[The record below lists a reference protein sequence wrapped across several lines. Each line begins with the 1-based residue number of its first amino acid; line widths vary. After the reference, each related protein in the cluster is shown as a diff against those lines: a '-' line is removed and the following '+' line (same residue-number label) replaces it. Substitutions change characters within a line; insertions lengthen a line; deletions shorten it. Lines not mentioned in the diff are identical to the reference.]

1 MAHKKVTR
9 IWPTLDVVAAA
20 CAAQRVNG
28 EYVKIPYKLGVDG
41 DNIKRTT
48 NRELVY
54 QYLEDESFVT
64 DADRL
69 LAEDIKEY
77 FKGYIFKVLSGA
89 YLSDF
94 DRNVMKI
101 LEEEFTPAR
110 DQVAAKIALL
120 TSIPQ
125 TYIRAKERDAADRR
139 TRFAQGGY
147 VGKIGERLN
156 LQVEVIKCVFSQKW
170 GCYYITAMTTS
181 DQTIFFGIR
190 GSATPGTVLNIVGTV
205 KRQDNNQTQLNRV
218 KIK

>member
-1 MAHKKVTR
+1 MAKKKVTR
-9 IWPTLDVVAAA
+9 IWPTMDVVAAA

-28 EYVKIPYKLGVDG
+28 IYIKVKYQLGD
-41 DNIKRTT
+41 DNPRQT

-54 QYLEDESFVT
+54 QYLENDSFVT

-69 LAEDIKEY
+69 MAEDIKEY
-77 FKGYIFKVLSGA
+77 FKGYTFKVLSGA

-94 DRNVMKI
+94 DRRTMKI
-101 LEEEFTPAR
+101 LEEEFTPEGYNL
-110 DQVAAKIALL
+110 ALL
-120 TSIPQ
+120 CSIPNN
-125 TYIRAKERDAADRR
+125 YLKAKKRDEADRR

-170 GCYYITAMTTS
+170 GIFYITAMTTS
-181 DQTIFFGIR
+181 DQAIFFGYKQEV
-190 GSATPGTVLNIVGTV
+190 AVGTVLNIDGTV

-218 KIK
+218 KVK

>member
-1 MAHKKVTR
+1 MARAKKVTR
-9 IWPTLDVVAAA
+9 IWPTMDVVAAA

-28 EYVKIPYKLGVDG
+28 AYIKVPYQLGVDG

-54 QYLEDESFVT
+54 QYLEDESFIT

-77 FKGYIFKVLSGA
+77 FKGYTFKVLSGA
-89 YLSDF
+89 YLSEF
-94 DRNVMKI
+94 DRNTMKI
-101 LEEEFTPAR
+101 LEEEFTPEGYN
-110 DQVAAKIALL
+110 VALL
-120 TSIPQ
+120 CSIPNN
-125 TYIRAKERDAADRR
+125 YLKAKKRDEADRR

-147 VGKIGERLN
+147 VGKVGERLN

-170 GCYYITAMTTS
+170 GIFYITAMTTS
-181 DQTIFFGIR
+181 DQAIFF
-190 GSATPGTVLNIVGTV
+190 SYKQEVSEGTVLNINGTV

-218 KIK
+218 KVK

>member
-1 MAHKKVTR
+1 MARTKKVTR
-9 IWPTLDVVAAA
+9 IWPTMDVVAAA

-28 EYVKIPYKLGVDG
+28 IYIKVKYQLGD
-41 DNIKRTT
+41 DKPRQT

-54 QYLEDESFVT
+54 QYLEDESFIT

-77 FKGYIFKVLSGA
+77 FKGYTFKVLSGA
-89 YLSDF
+89 YLSEF
-94 DRNVMKI
+94 DRNTMKI
-101 LEEEFTPAR
+101 LEEEFTPEGYNL
-110 DQVAAKIALL
+110 ALL
-120 TSIPQ
+120 ASIPNN
-125 TYIRAKERDAADRR
+125 YLKAKKRDEADRR

-170 GCYYITAMTTS
+170 GIYYITAMTTN
-181 DQTIFFGIR
+181 DQAVFFGYKQEV
-190 GSATPGTVLNIVGTV
+190 ATGTVLNINGTV

-218 KIK
+218 KVK

>member
-1 MAHKKVTR
+1 MARTKKVTR

-20 CAAQRVNG
+20 CAAQRVNDA
-28 EYVKIPYKLGVDG
+28 YIKVKYQLGD
-41 DNIKRTT
+41 DNPRQT

-77 FKGYIFKVLSGA
+77 FKGYTFKVLSGA
-89 YLSDF
+89 YLSEF
-94 DRNVMKI
+94 DRTTMKI
-101 LEEEFTPAR
+101 LEEEFTPEGYN
-110 DQVAAKIALL
+110 VALL
-120 TSIPQ
+120 CSIPNN
-125 TYIRAKERDAADRR
+125 YLKAKKRDEADRR

-170 GCYYITAMTTS
+170 GIFYVTAMTTS
-181 DQTIFFGIR
+181 DQAIFFGYKQEV
-190 GSATPGTVLNIVGTV
+190 AVGTVLNINGTV

-218 KIK
+218 KVL

>member
-1 MAHKKVTR
+1 MARSKKVTR
-9 IWPTLDVVAAA
+9 IWPTMDVVAAA

-28 EYVKIPYKLGVDG
+28 TYIKVKYQLGD
-41 DNIKRTT
+41 DKPRQT

-54 QYLEDESFVT
+54 QYLEDESFIT

-77 FKGYIFKVLSGA
+77 FKGYTFKVLSGA
-89 YLSDF
+89 YLSEF
-94 DRNVMKI
+94 DRNTMKI
-101 LEEEFTPAR
+101 LEEEFTPEGYNL
-110 DQVAAKIALL
+110 ALL
-120 TSIPQ
+120 ASIPNN
-125 TYIRAKERDAADRR
+125 YLKAKKRDEADRR

-170 GCYYITAMTTS
+170 GIYYITAMTTN
-181 DQTIFFGIR
+181 DQAVFFGYKQEV
-190 GSATPGTVLNIVGTV
+190 ATGTVLNINGTV

-218 KIK
+218 KVK

>member
-1 MAHKKVTR
+1 MVRKKVTR

-20 CAAQRVNG
+20 CAAHRVNG

-54 QYLEDESFVT
+54 QYLEDESFIT

-69 LAEDIKEY
+69 LAEDIKDFY
-77 FKGYIFKVLSGA
+77 KGYTFKVLSGA
-89 YLSDF
+89 YLSEF
-94 DRNVMKI
+94 DRNLMKI
-101 LEEEFTPAR
+101 LEEEFTPAGYN
-110 DQVAAKIALL
+110 VALL

-156 LQVEVIKCVFSQKW
+156 LQVEVLKCVFSQKW

-181 DQTIFFGIR
+181 DQSIFFGIR

-218 KIK
+218 KLK

>member
-1 MAHKKVTR
+1 MARTKKVTR
-9 IWPTLDVVAAA
+9 IWPTMDVVAAA

-28 EYVKIPYKLGVDG
+28 TYIKVQYQLGD
-41 DNIKRTT
+41 DKPRQT

-54 QYLEDESFVT
+54 QYLEDESFIT

-77 FKGYIFKVLSGA
+77 FRGYTFKVLSGA
-89 YLSDF
+89 YLSEF
-94 DRNVMKI
+94 DRNTMKI
-101 LEEEFTPAR
+101 LEEEFTPEGYN
-110 DQVAAKIALL
+110 VALL
-120 TSIPQ
+120 CSIPNN
-125 TYIRAKERDAADRR
+125 YLKAKKRDEADRR

-170 GCYYITAMTTS
+170 GIFYITAMTTS
-181 DQTIFFGIR
+181 DQAVFFGYKKEV
-190 GSATPGTVLNIVGTV
+190 AEGTVLSIDGTV

-218 KIK
+218 KVK

>member
-1 MAHKKVTR
+1 MARTKKVTR
-9 IWPTLDVVAAA
+9 IWPTIDVVAAA

-28 EYVKIPYKLGVDG
+28 TYIKVPYQLGDEVK
-41 DNIKRTT
+41 RQT

-54 QYLEDESFVT
+54 QYLENDSFVT

-77 FKGYIFKVLSGA
+77 FKGYTFKVLSGA
-89 YLSDF
+89 YLSEF
-94 DRNVMKI
+94 DRNTMKI
-101 LEEEFTPAR
+101 LEEEFTPEGYN
-110 DQVAAKIALL
+110 VALL
-120 TSIPQ
+120 CSIPNN
-125 TYIRAKERDAADRR
+125 YLKAKKRDEADRR

-170 GCYYITAMTTS
+170 GIFYITAMTTS
-181 DQTIFFGIR
+181 DQAIFFGYKQEV
-190 GSATPGTVLNIVGTV
+190 ATGTVLNIDGTV

-218 KIK
+218 KVK